1 MEYHINGEPKDIS
14 RYVFCP
20 GSQSRAGKIADHF
33 ENRVT
38 VSNDR
43 GIVVYSGTYE
53 GHFMTAC
60 GTGMGGAAVGIAC
73 EELGHLGADTFIR
86 VGSCGAL
93 QDDQQVGD
101 VVIANGTYRAGGTG
115 LAYMPLNFPAVATFS
130 VTRALADAAAEL
142 GVPVRVGVGAAGDS
156 FYGPLGAE
164 AIGLVA
170 SAGGLFIEMESDTL
184 FVIGAVRGWRTG
196 ALFTADGTTTATKPA
211 SALDAFR
218 RGEADSIRFALRAM
232 VAIAEADKRAS
243 A

>member
-1 MEYHINGEPKDIS
+1 MEYHISGEPNDIS

-43 GIVVYSGTYE
+43 GIVVYSGTYQ

-60 GTGMGGAAVGIAC
+60 GTGMGGAAVGIAT

-93 QDDQQVGD
+93 QDDMQVGD
-101 VVIANGTYRAGGTG
+101 VIIANATYRAGGTS
-115 LAYMPLNFPAVATFS
+115 LSYMPLNFPAVSTFE
-130 VTRALADAAAEL
+130 VTRALVDAAAEIN
-142 GVPVRVGVGAAGDS
+142 VPVRVGVGAAGDS
-156 FYGPLGAE
+156 FYGPLGGE
-164 AIGLVA
+164 VIGQVA

-184 FVIGAVRGWRTG
+184 FVIGAVRGWRVG
-196 ALFTADGTTTATKPA
+196 ALFTADGTTKEIKPEWGKE
-211 SALDAFR
+211 AFR
-218 RGEADSIRFALRAM
+218 RGEADSIQVALRAM
-232 VAIAEADKRAS
+232 VAIAEADKKPS